1 MNFNFDNLAI
11 NKKLPMT
18 IVAIASMAAVLMA
31 GSAYWV
37 ASSSA
42 HQATEVQLLA
52 TATSKGA
59 AAKAFFA
66 DTEKQVVELAASPH
80 VANALARF
88 QTAYA
93 ELGEGAET
101 TLHQAYIE
109 NNPNPLGQKE
119 KMTAAA
125 TATSYDEV
133 HATLHPW
140 FRSILRTNDFYDI
153 FLFDAH
159 GRNVYTVFKEE
170 DFATQLA
177 NGRWKESGLGNL
189 VRRVLAGSPDSA
201 PLLQDFAPY
210 APSNN
215 IPAGFVAAP
224 IKGADGRIVGV
235 FAVQLSIAKIDA
247 AMAQAPANGQT
258 GENTLVGQDGLARNN
273 SPLSKEGTILK
284 RKIENEQSRAGFAGQ
299 SGVSQNR
306 NALNQAAFTAF
317 VPVEA
322 MGAKFVALSDITAAE
337 VSAPIN
343 KLALTLGVVMLLIAA
358 AASAIGLWFA
368 RTLTKPIGAL
378 TNSMRILAD
387 GDTQSQVPGLGRGD
401 ELGTMAAAVET
412 FREGAIERIRL
423 ESITKEEAAVQIK
436 RGQVIEEATSK
447 FERVAGDML
456 RAVSAASAE
465 LNATAQAM
473 TSAAERTNH
482 MANSVA
488 AAAEE
493 SSVNA
498 SSASA
503 SASELSGAIEQ
514 IQGASSESATVAN
527 EAVRI
532 SGEAQQAVGE
542 LVGAANSISEV
553 VELIRGIAEQ
563 TNLLALN
570 ATIEAAR
577 AGAAGAGFAIVA
589 SEVKNLANQTA
600 GATDEIGSHIGN
612 IQTVVEGAKNA
623 MNRIEAVIGRISNI
637 SGEISNAVES
647 QAAVTGEIARSINE
661 VSSAAQSVTEDV
673 IRVTET
679 ASETGVAASQV
690 LAASHELSMQAA
702 KLEEE
707 TNRFLADVRAA

>member
-1 MNFNFDNLAI
+1 M
-11 NKKLPMT
+11 
-18 IVAIASMAAVLMA
+18 VAIASLAAILTA
-31 GSAYWV
+31 GSAYLV
-37 ASSSA
+37 ASASA
-42 HQATEVQLLA
+42 HHQADSQLLA
-52 TATSKGA
+52 TANAKGA
-59 AAKAFFA
+59 AAKAYFL
-66 DTEKQVVELAASPH
+66 DTEKQVTELASSPH

-88 QTAYA
+88 ETAYA
-93 ELGEGAET
+93 ELGEGAEE
-101 TLHQAYIE
+101 TLHQAYID

-119 KMTAAA
+119 KMTSAA
-125 TATSYDEV
+125 TATNYDSV
-133 HATLHPW
+133 HTALHPW
-140 FRSILRTNDFYDI
+140 FRSVLRTNDFYDI
-153 FLFDAH
+153 FLFDVH

-177 NGRWKESGLGNL
+177 NGRWKDSGLGHL
-189 VRRVLAGSPDSA
+189 VRQVLAGNPNSP
-201 PLLQDFAPY
+201 PILKDFSPY

-215 IPAGFVAAP
+215 VPAGFVAAP

-247 AMAQAPANGQT
+247 AMSQAPANGRS
-258 GENTLVGQDGLARNN
+258 GENTLIGQDGLARNN
-273 SPLSKEGTILK
+273 SPLSKESTILK
-284 RKIENEQSRAGFAGQ
+284 RKVDNSESRAGFNGQ
-299 SGVSQNR
+299 SGVAKNQ
-306 NALNQAAFTAF
+306 NALNQVAYTAF
-317 VPVEA
+317 APVEA

-337 VSAPIN
+337 VNAPIN
-343 KLALTLGVVMLLIAA
+343 KLALTLGVVMLLVMA

-368 RTLTKPIGAL
+368 RTLTKPIDAL
-378 TNSMRILAD
+378 TTSMRILAQ
-387 GDTQSQVPGLGRGD
+387 GDTSSQIPGLERKD

-412 FREGAIERIRL
+412 FRENAIERIRL
-423 ESITKEEAAVQIK
+423 EGITKEEAATQIR

-473 TSAAERTNH
+473 TSAAERTNQ

-514 IQGASSESATVAN
+514 IQGASNESANVAS

-532 SGEAQQAVGE
+532 SGEAQQAVSE

-600 GATDEIGSHIGN
+600 GATDEIGNHIGN

-623 MNRIEAVIGRISNI
+623 MNRIEVVIGRISNI
-637 SGEISNAVES
+637 SGDISNSVEN
-647 QAAVTGEIARSINE
+647 QAAVTSEIARSINE